1 MSDNGQASTS
11 AGMDIFKWLIAL
23 AIVVVGVGG
32 NNYFANE
39 YSVLERTLAIL
50 PMAVIA
56 AFVAMQTVRGQA
68 FYLLVKASR
77 AEIRRVVWPTRQ
89 ETTQTT
95 LLVVAVVVVMALI
108 LWGLDAGFNKIIS
121 LVIG

>member
-1 MSDNGQASTS
+1 MSDNGQANTS
-11 AGMDIFKWLIAL
+11 SGMDIFKWLIAA

-39 YSVLERTLAIL
+39 YSMLERTLALL
-50 PMAVIA
+50 PMAGVAI
-56 AFVAMQTVRGQA
+56 FIAMQTLKGKA
-68 FYLLVKASR
+68 FLQLVKASR

-95 LLVVAVVVVMALI
+95 MIVVVVVVVMSLI
-108 LWGLDAGFNKIIS
+108 LWGLDTVFNKIIS

>member
-11 AGMDIFKWLIAL
+11 AGMDYFKWAITLV
-23 AIVVVGVGG
+23 IVVVGVVG

-39 YSVLERTLAIL
+39 YAVLWRALALL
-50 PMAVIA
+50 PMAAVAI
-56 AFVAMQTVRGQA
+56 FVAMQTIKGQA
-68 FYLLVKASR
+68 FFQLVKASR

-95 LLVVAVVVVMALI
+95 LVVVVVVVIMALI

-121 LVIG
+121 LIIG